1 MKGTPTLEALLQRD
15 RRLVVCGLAATAAL
29 AWAYQIYM
37 AWGMAHTMSP
47 ILAAL
52 MPNMQKWRV
61 WDLFL
66 LFAMWVFMMVAMMVP
81 SVAPTILAFAAI
93 NRKRREQ
100 DSPFVPTAIFLAGY
114 LAAWAAFSLAATLA
128 QWGLHAASL
137 VSTAMVAT
145 SPVLGGALLIAA
157 GIFQWTRLK
166 EACLARCRS
175 PVGFILTHW
184 RDGSTGSFRLG
195 VLHGSYCVGCCALLM
210 ALLFVTGVMNIWWMA
225 VLTAFVLLEK
235 LLPAHRLTERVVGLL
250 LGGWGLWMLRAG

>member
-1 MKGTPTLEALLQRD
+1 MNGAASLESLIQRD
-15 RRLVVCGLAATAAL
+15 RRVVAYGLAATTAL

-37 AWGMAHTMSP
+37 AWGMEHMSP
-47 ILAAL
+47 AMAAL
-52 MPNMQKWRV
+52 MPNMQEWRR

-66 LFAMWVFMMVAMMVP
+66 LFAMWAVMMVAMMVP

-93 NRKRREQ
+93 SRQRRER
-100 DSPFVPTAIFLAGY
+100 DSPFAPTGVFVAGY

-137 VSTAMVAT
+137 VSSAMVAT
-145 SPVLGGALLIAA
+145 SPLLGGALLIAT

-184 RDGSTGSFRLG
+184 RDGLAGSFRVG
-195 VLHGSYCVGCCALLM
+195 FVHGSYCVGCCALLM
-210 ALLFVTGVMNIWWMA
+210 ALLFVNGVMNIVWMA
-225 VLTAFVLLEK
+225 VLAAFVLVEK
-235 LLPAHRLTERVVGLL
+235 LAPAPRLTGRVAGLL
-250 LGGWGLWMLRAG
+250 LCGWGLWMVRAG